1 MVAKK
6 DAELAGEYSADTLQ
20 KLDYPHNIHRR
31 ASMYVGE
38 RGSQQSVATRE
49 IIDNSVHESLRG
61 FATRVKVT
69 FRADGGVTV
78 QDNGRGLP
86 TDINKKTGINGII
99 LTMATLHAGANF
111 DSNVKAGRAGA
122 GLNGVGASAAN
133 ALSRRFDAIVYKMGK
148 RYELSF
154 QDGFA
159 GHFAGTGPDDAF
171 TPGTD
176 VIESKDDRSVAEKKE
191 FKTGTIINLWFNPK
205 RFPADEHVDVDDLT
219 DRLRFTAYVVPGLTI
234 DVIDETKTNEDGSF
248 FEWHFHSEHGL
259 PEMVEVVATD
269 STLPNTD
276 STENM
281 FTQKGIHAIS
291 TQGVYKEMTSNS
303 EGEISEIDRTVT
315 AELAFRY
322 GTGYEKN
329 LTSFV
334 NTIHTHL
341 GGVHERALEK
351 AMVKAFGERMA
362 TVRGLLTAK
371 DEPPIVDDYFEG
383 MTVALSV
390 NVPEPQFV
398 GQQKDKLSGPE
409 VEKALTKALTEAL
422 VEFVNNTANQ
432 KFLKPMFEKIK
443 TASQN
448 RRAASEAKAAKRK
461 STQVSSASMPEKL
474 ADCDLTSTE
483 ESELLICEGDS
494 AAGTVIKARDATY
507 QAVIPI
513 RGKILNSH
521 KATIA
526 SIMKNTE
533 VMDIAKALGAGFGKD
548 FDIDKIRYGKVL
560 FAADA
565 DDDGLQICNL
575 LFTVFNRLFH
585 QMVVEGRVY
594 QTVPPLFEVKVK
606 GKGNE
611 VIYVKD
617 DAELSSVVKNLDKAK
632 KNYTIERNKGLG
644 EMDPQSFHDTVLDP
658 DKRTLRR
665 ITVED
670 VEKAETALSLMM
682 GGSESE
688 ARKVFMSDNFQ
699 TAIDSGLVDGFEEG
713 ID

>member
-1 MVAKK
+1 M
-6 DAELAGEYSADTLQ
+6 AGTEVTE
-20 KLDYPHNIHRR
+20 DYTTDNIRNPKYPVNIWLR
-31 ASMYVGE
+31 VSQFLGE
-38 RGSQQSVATRE
+38 RGTQQSVGVRE
-49 IIDNSVHESLRG
+49 IIDNAVHESIRG

-69 FRADGGVTV
+69 FHADKGVSV
-78 QDNGRGLP
+78 QDDGRGLP
-86 TDINKKTGINGII
+86 TDISKESGKNGII
-99 LTMATLHAGANF
+99 MTMATMNSGANF
-111 DSNVKAGRAGA
+111 TSKIAAGKAGA
-122 GLNGVGASAAN
+122 GLNGVGGSVTN
-133 ALSRRFDAIVYKMGK
+133 ALSKRFDAIVYKGGK
-148 RYELSF
+148 KHVLSF
-154 QDGFA
+154 QDGYA
-159 GHFAGTGPDDAF
+159 GQFTGEGPDASFAAGEEIVVERD
-171 TPGTD
+171 
-176 VIESKDDRSVAEKKE
+176 SRSAAEKKD
-191 FKTGTIINLWFNPK
+191 FKTGTLIRLWYNPI
-205 RFPADEHVDVDDLT
+205 RFPATEEIDRADMI
-219 DRLRFTAYVVPGLTI
+219 DRLRYTAYTVPGLII
-234 DVIDETKTNEDGSF
+234 DVTDENQINEDGTP
-248 FEWHFHSEHGL
+248 FEWHFHSDHGL
-259 PEMVEVVATD
+259 PEMIEVGATD
-269 STLPNTD
+269 PVLPNTD
-276 STENM
+276 TPTDL
-281 FTQKGIHAIS
+281 FTQKGIYTIS
-291 TQGVYKEMTSNS
+291 TQGNYNELAPDADGHTS
-303 EGEISEIDRTVT
+303 EVTRTVT

-617 DAELSSVVKNLDKAK
+617 DAELSSVVKTLDKAK
-632 KNYTIERNKGLG
+632 KTYTIERNKGLG

-670 VEKAETALSLMM
+670 VEKAEAALSLMM